1 MRTGLTQLITRYLL
15 VGVAAAT
22 LASTITGCEYF
33 PESTFRLANESR
45 LPKWFAIPSGL
56 ARADVSTTMN
66 YYVTPWGRTATFR
79 LQDSKGKSLKK
90 LHGSVAC
97 DKPFELK
104 NPPQGYPSG
113 YPAYELVTVN
123 GTTEMIEHRKME
135 PIFYISDDAAIE
147 KEYTATGCR

>member
-1 MRTGLTQLITRYLL
+1 MRTGLMQLVTRYLL

-22 LASTITGCEYF
+22 LASIIGGCDYF

-45 LPKWFAIPSGL
+45 LPKWFAIPPGL
-56 ARADVSTTMN
+56 ARPDVSITMN
-66 YYVTPWGRTATFR
+66 YYVKPWGRTATFV
-79 LQDSKGKSLKK
+79 LQDSKGKVLKK
-90 LHGSVAC
+90 LHGSDAC

-104 NPPQGYPSG
+104 NPSQGYPAG

-135 PIFYISDDAAIE
+135 PTFYISDDAAIE
-147 KEYTATGCR
+147 KEYAATGCM